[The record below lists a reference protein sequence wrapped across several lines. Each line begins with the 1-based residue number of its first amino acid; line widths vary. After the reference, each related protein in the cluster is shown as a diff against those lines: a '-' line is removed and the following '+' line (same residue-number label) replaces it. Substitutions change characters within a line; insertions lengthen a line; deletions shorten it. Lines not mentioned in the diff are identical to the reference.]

1 MFKVL
6 HFYGTPGWNPYNVP
20 LEKKPIRGGQER
32 KIEFDL
38 FSDVIQQDM
47 LLLMKLIAWMRK
59 NPQNAAV
66 VNSETLGTD

>member
-38 FSDVIQQDM
+38 FSDVI
-47 LLLMKLIAWMRK
+47 
-59 NPQNAAV
+59 
-66 VNSETLGTD
+66 